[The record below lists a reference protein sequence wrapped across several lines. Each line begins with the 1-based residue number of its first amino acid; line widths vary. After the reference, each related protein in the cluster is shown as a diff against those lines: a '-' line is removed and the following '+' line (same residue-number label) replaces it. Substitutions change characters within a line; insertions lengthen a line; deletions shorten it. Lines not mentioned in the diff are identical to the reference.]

1 MECLNDRPTDV
12 TAVIGRIYACKICR
26 DKSVFFLSLS
36 LFWQLIVKHKVQ
48 NIIKIGRKSTIATE
62 LQTDR
67 IKTKG
72 GDNMQPEFVSVKQLA
87 ELAGVSTQ
95 AVYSRINSDL
105 QGFVRLDGSKKTV
118 DTAALRYFGQQEVQV
133 VSNQDPEITREM
145 FDLLNLQLQVV
156 NQKVFIRDEQ
166 INRLLE
172 QLKWQSEMNVQLQEE
187 KRLLLEEPPP
197 TPEPNKSL
205 IEKLMFWK

>member
-1 MECLNDRPTDV
+1 
-12 TAVIGRIYACKICR
+12 
-26 DKSVFFLSLS
+26 
-36 LFWQLIVKHKVQ
+36 
-48 NIIKIGRKSTIATE
+48 
-62 LQTDR
+62 
-67 IKTKG
+67 
-72 GDNMQPEFVSVKQLA
+72 MQSEFVTVKRFA

-95 AVYSRINSDL
+95 AVYKKINSDL
-105 QGFVRLDGSKKTV
+105 QGFVRIDGSMKTV

-172 QLKWQSEMNVQLQEE
+172 QLKMQSEIAISAQHREQLALVE
-187 KRLLLEEPPP
+187 LEMVKQLPAPEPPAP
-197 TPEPNKSL
+197 WWKFWVNK
-205 IEKLMFWK
+205 KDAGN

>member
-1 MECLNDRPTDV
+1 
-12 TAVIGRIYACKICR
+12 
-26 DKSVFFLSLS
+26 
-36 LFWQLIVKHKVQ
+36 
-48 NIIKIGRKSTIATE
+48 
-62 LQTDR
+62 
-67 IKTKG
+67 
-72 GDNMQPEFVSVKQLA
+72 MQSEFVRVKQLA

-95 AVYSRINSDL
+95 AVYFRINSDL

-156 NQKVFIRDEQ
+156 NQKVFIRDDQ

-172 QLKWQSEMNVQLQEE
+172 QLKMQSELAISAQHREQLALVE
-187 KRLLLEEPPP
+187 LETVKQLPA
-197 TPEPNKSL
+197 PEPVRPWWK
-205 IEKLMFWK
+205 FWK